1 MTMKI
6 KPIDMIWIILMAIT
20 VMNALL
26 AETSSTSAS
35 IIILVALSTA
45 FKGQMV
51 VDHFMG
57 LKGANRHFRFWM
69 NAYFVIIP
77 ALIVLVYLFP
87 EPIAQMTSL
96 R

>member
-1 MTMKI
+1 MLRLKT
-6 KPIDMIWIILMAIT
+6 IDMIWLILMAIT
-20 VMNALL
+20 IMNAML
-26 AETSSTSAS
+26 AETSNPGAAV
-35 IIILVALSTA
+35 IVLVALSVA

-69 NAYFVIIP
+69 NAYFVVIP
-77 ALIVLVYLFP
+77 ALIIFVYLFP
-87 EPIAQMTSL
+87 EPIVQWTSL